1 MPVLET
7 STTFAKQTSE
17 SDREDGK
24 SGTSGLE
31 GHVDHIIVENL
42 GSGERTREQ
51 RRARKDEGL

>member
-1 MPVLET
+1 MPGLET

-31 GHVDHIIVENL
+31 GHVDHNIIENL
-42 GSGERTREQ
+42 GSGERTRAQ
-51 RRARKDEGL
+51 RGALKDEGL